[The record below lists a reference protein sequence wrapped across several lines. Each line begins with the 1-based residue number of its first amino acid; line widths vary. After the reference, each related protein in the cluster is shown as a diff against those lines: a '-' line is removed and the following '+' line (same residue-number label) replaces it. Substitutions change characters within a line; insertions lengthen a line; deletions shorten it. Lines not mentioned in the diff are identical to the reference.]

1 MQGGQGG
8 VRGERRGE
16 LNTARAR
23 RLIQEDVLPLKES
36 SQQLGLPPSRYH
48 GLQGS
53 SWSFT

>member
-23 RLIQEDVLPLKES
+23 RLIQVDVLPLKES
-36 SQQLGLPPSRYH
+36 SQQLGN
-48 GLQGS
+48 GETS
-53 SWSFT
+53 SFKVSWVTG